1 MATHAQFYEIAIREM
16 LASNPALSEDV
27 ARAPGSEYN
36 THANAIAATASEV
49 MYQLSERDRAA
60 YLDTA
65 FGEALSRWVSDRYA
79 FERQA
84 ATASVAS
91 VVITRLGNAT
101 GLVIPALTGMRTAD
115 GVKFRTDTAAYF
127 VGGGS
132 LTATVGVTSTAAGSS
147 QNVAA
152 NSITQFDGGAPETGL
167 TITQAERAA
176 GGNESETDEQLKAR
190 ARSFFLNAGKG
201 ILTAIVQGALTVP
214 QVREAAAWEDLDPE
228 GNPAGSVTLV
238 IADASGTS
246 NSTLA
251 TAVTA
256 ALTEWRG
263 AGIPVW
269 ILGATV
275 RLVSISVRATWQAGA
290 GTPANNA
297 VLRQAIVA
305 RVNTLDP
312 NGAPSA
318 ALAPAQ
324 CLLTPGLIERAADTV
339 PGLVRLEVLS
349 PTGTEAPAKG
359 EVIRTDAG
367 RVTVT

>member
-127 VGGGS
+127 IGGGS

-176 GGNESETDEQLKAR
+176 AEDQPLLGHL
-190 ARSFFLNAGKG
+190 L
-201 ILTAIVQGALTVP
+201 LTAAAIARQLGLESDKGRRFAMWSLLYMLGSAPDLDVAFKDERD
-214 QVREAAAWEDLDPE
+214 REAARTFMDLLD
-228 GNPAGSVTLV
+228 
-238 IADASGTS
+238 
-246 NSTLA
+246 
-251 TAVTA
+251 
-256 ALTEWRG
+256 TE
-263 AGIPVW
+263 
-269 ILGATV
+269 
-275 RLVSISVRATWQAGA
+275 
-290 GTPANNA
+290 
-297 VLRQAIVA
+297 
-305 RVNTLDP
+305 
-312 NGAPSA
+312 
-318 ALAPAQ
+318 
-324 CLLTPGLIERAADTV
+324 
-339 PGLVRLEVLS
+339 
-349 PTGTEAPAKG
+349 
-359 EVIRTDAG
+359 IRSCQS
-367 RVTVT
+367 R